1 MTIAKKTKH
10 PLYHDAKM
18 PNTPLQRCQM
28 ITELNLAIYA
38 TPVVKAKMPMPGR
51 GCRMLI
57 LLPDA
62 GTRCHNAQITK
73 KPVVGSLKPQ
83 QRQKWASTQ
92 GLIFQSTAFSGRI
105 YSFFTS
111 MAPKTCPNSWA
122 VVPIHT
128 LWWADIFIFF
138 LNSPKPNTC
147 PNSWADV
154 PIHALWW
161 AQG

>member
-38 TPVVKAKMPMPGR
+38 TPVVKAKMPMSGR

-83 QRQKWASTQ
+83 QRQKWASTH